1 MNPEAPTDWK
11 LMAKRLSFTNDDLTS
26 WATHE
31 DPCMGV
37 LTEWFATHKSSEATR
52 AVYIVLKEMNREDAA
67 EIVAEALK
75 AAGKLIN
82 VYIRHSLSAFYFCIS
97 LLFDAE
103 THCFIP

>member
-1 MNPEAPTDWK
+1 MNKEGSADWK
-11 LMAKRLSFTNDDLTS
+11 LMAQRLDYSDDDVTS

-52 AVYIVLKEMNREDAA
+52 AVYIVLKEMNRDDAV

-75 AAGKLIN
+75 AAGKTIN
-82 VYIRHSLSAFYFCIS
+82 YC
-97 LLFDAE
+97 E
-103 THCFIP
+103 TTPN

>member
-52 AVYIVLKEMNREDAA
+52 AVYIVLKEMNREDAV
-67 EIVAEALK
+67 EIVTDALEM
-75 AAGKLIN
+75 AGKCCLLICETIYLDIRIT
-82 VYIRHSLSAFYFCIS
+82 VYGRR
-97 LLFDAE
+97 
-103 THCFIP
+103 